1 MGVTKV
7 KGLSA
12 EIEELPGKSLACC
25 FPEPPT
31 FSHYSVI
38 ASLCCERT
46 NPLLSA

>member
-1 MGVTKV
+1 VGVTEV

-31 FSHYSVI
+31 SSNYSVI
-38 ASLCCERT
+38 AGLCCERI